1 MKIDNLLL
9 FEILENCYPEDE
21 IFSKDLEIISDKKI
35 IITYYFQSYKR
46 AKRDIS
52 YVSANQI
59 IPAILEGLFVASG
72 NYVKS
77 GSDKSLSFN
86 YEVFSE
92 KMWDAIFREF
102 DKLTFLKKIPKE
114 EPIEIIFE
122 VLKTEKIKNYFVFS
136 FKFSGPVRG
145 FAKCLIP
152 I

>member
-1 MKIDNLLL
+1 MKKDCLLL
-9 FEILENCYPEDE
+9 FEILENCYPGDE
-21 IFSKDLEIISDKKI
+21 IFSKDLEIISDSKI
-35 IITYYFQSYKR
+35 IVTYYFPAYKR

-59 IPAILEGLFVASG
+59 VPAILEGLFVVSG

-77 GSDKSLSFN
+77 GSDKLIDFN
-86 YEVFSE
+86 YEIFLE

-122 VLKTEKIKNYFVFS
+122 VLKTEKIKNYFIFN

-145 FAKCLIP
+145 FAKCLIT